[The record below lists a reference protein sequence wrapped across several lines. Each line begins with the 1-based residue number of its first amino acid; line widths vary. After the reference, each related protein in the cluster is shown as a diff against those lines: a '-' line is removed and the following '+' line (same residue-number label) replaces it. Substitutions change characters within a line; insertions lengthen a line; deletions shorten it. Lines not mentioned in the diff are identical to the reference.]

1 MAKSTSADTPAR
13 ASLYL
18 SLALLVS
25 LGTLWG
31 GQTVLAKFVTTSGVP
46 PFGYA
51 FWQSFGAG
59 IVLLTVCF
67 LRGSPPPLS
76 LRHLRYYVIVGW
88 TGSAIPTAN
97 LYVALSEIPAGVMA
111 VVITTSPLLTYL
123 MALGVRMEGFDLRR
137 ALGIAVGFAGALL
150 LLLPKGS
157 LPDTAMVPFV
167 ALGFLSPL
175 FYSISSIYASRA
187 QPPECDPM
195 QVAAGMML
203 SSSAL
208 MLPVSLGTGTF
219 HPLWLTLNLPNGLI
233 IAHIFLTALT
243 FFLYF
248 TLLRRAGPVYFS
260 QVAYIVTITAIVWGM
275 VLLGER
281 HSAWI
286 WGAVALV
293 LGGVALVNLR
303 HAAVQR
309 AQRGS

>member
-1 MAKSTSADTPAR
+1 
-13 ASLYL
+13 
-18 SLALLVS
+18 
-25 LGTLWG
+25 
-31 GQTVLAKFVTTSGVP
+31 
-46 PFGYA
+46 
-51 FWQSFGAG
+51 
-59 IVLLTVCF
+59 
-67 LRGSPPPLS
+67 
-76 LRHLRYYVIVGW
+76 
-88 TGSAIPTAN
+88 
-97 LYVALSEIPAGVMA
+97 
-111 VVITTSPLLTYL
+111 
-123 MALGVRMEGFDLRR
+123 
-137 ALGIAVGFAGALL
+137 
-150 LLLPKGS
+150 
-157 LPDTAMVPFV
+157 MVPFV

-208 MLPVSLGTGTF
+208 MLPVSLGTGAF
-219 HPLWLTLNLPNGLI
+219 HPLWQTLNLPNGLI

-309 AQRGS
+309 ALRGS